1 MGSHRRVQEVRGG
14 SLAFDLLPRDAMEI
28 GSAYDRSGGHTE
40 RRLSY
45 RIQEAD
51 GPSELVPDLMLP
63 VQFIELALLLRK
75 HLRRSRARG
84 RVDPPAAP
92 SLPRQP
98 DIHPPADVA

>member
-28 GSAYDRSGGHTE
+28 GSAHDRSGGHTE

-45 RIQEAD
+45 RIEEAD

-63 VQFIELALLLRK
+63 MHFIELLQRPSEQTPELR
-75 HLRRSRARG
+75 LMAAVVWGATGNPVIPAG
-84 RVDPPAAP
+84 RNE
-92 SLPRQP
+92 
-98 DIHPPADVA
+98 